1 MADYLKSFVDQTD
14 SGDAERADDN
24 DVAII
29 VAAVRSRAAGKAGIG
44 TLHDDDLVR
53 RDARFEHSPLLD
65 KVARP
70 NYRQGRAVPKPEAHA
85 IAQRAFGLRE
95 HVARADD

>member
-1 MADYLKSFVDQTD
+1 MADYLTSFVDQTD

-29 VAAVRSRAAGKAGIG
+29 VAAVGSRAARKAGIG
-44 TLHDDDLVR
+44 SLHDDDFVR
-53 RDARFEHSPLLD
+53 RGAGFEYSPLLD

-70 NYRQGRAVPKPEAHA
+70 SYSQGRTVPKPEAHT
-85 IAQRAFGLRE
+85 IAQRAFGLRQY
-95 HVARADD
+95 VARADD